1 MVMSLTPALA
11 PLLGGVASLFFL
23 CQAIVAVLA
32 VPGLIFTLLC
42 LGLLGSA
49 KAPEPSLPSLT
60 STSSSIGASLSN
72 CLYLWYSGALALV
85 WMSYFV
91 FFGSISRF
99 LRNQL
104 WDYGNLLWS
113 VDAMACSRVLVW
125 KLFDKA
131 HRQPDQICT
140 YVDHGFRS
148 GRLGGSLG
156 GLGRSATSCVGR
168 DCNLVY
174 PIHWGGGDY
183 PV

>member
-1 MVMSLTPALA
+1 MSATVLCRLVIRRRIDPAFRITPLGNISMVMSLTPALA

-32 VPGLIFTLLC
+32 VLGLIFTLLC

-99 LRNQL
+99 L
-104 WDYGNLLWS
+104 
-113 VDAMACSRVLVW
+113 
-125 KLFDKA
+125 
-131 HRQPDQICT
+131 
-140 YVDHGFRS
+140 
-148 GRLGGSLG
+148 
-156 GLGRSATSCVGR
+156 
-168 DCNLVY
+168 
-174 PIHWGGGDY
+174 
-183 PV
+183 